1 MHLVVWRVFLVE
13 AELASGGFRLPLEYF
28 RERTIFWKLEFD
40 GSLKGVGLRVLR
52 RTVHVGQ
59 WMAMAGR
66 RNGSPESGFRSDLR
80 EILPRILLSRTR
92 LNSLP

>member
-28 RERTIFWKLEFD
+28 RERTIVWKLEFD

-52 RTVHVGQ
+52 RTVDGWEEEWV
-59 WMAMAGR
+59 AGIR
-66 RNGSPESGFRSDLR
+66 LPFRLKGDS
-80 EILPRILLSRTR
+80 S
-92 LNSLP
+92 